1 MKPFF
6 VLIILLITASVM
18 SSCAYNLRKGT
29 DTLPGGVKSIQ
40 IPLFK
45 NYSSEAGAEIY
56 FTNSL
61 KSEALRSR
69 SVILE
74 NEDSNAEGI
83 LQGTV
88 SGIQVIA
95 DESIVESPSSMYL
108 PSGAVLALQYKVIV
122 TIDLTLKKRGSN
134 VILWSGNF
142 KQIKN
147 FPAAQI
153 TLPVI
158 NTSNSLY
165 NESAKR
171 QTLDAISKELM
182 QAAFDRL
189 LEKF

>member
-18 SSCAYNLRKGT
+18 SSCAYNLRKET
-29 DTLPGGVKSIQ
+29 DVLPGGVKSIQ

-45 NYSSEAGAEIY
+45 NNSPEAGAEIY

-69 SVILE
+69 AVRLE
-74 NEDSNAEGI
+74 NEDSNAEAI
-83 LQGTV
+83 LQGIV
-88 SGIQVIA
+88 SGIQIVA
-95 DESIVESPSSMYL
+95 DESIVESPSKPYL
-108 PSGAVLALQYKVIV
+108 PSGTVLALAYKVIV

-134 VILWSGNF
+134 VLLWSGNF
-142 KQIKN
+142 KQTKN
-147 FPAAQI
+147 FSAAQI

-158 NTSNSLY
+158 NTSSSLY

-189 LEKF
+189 LENF